1 MLRKRW
7 QQALGL
13 ALLAALLAA
22 AGYTLWQRGRRPDD
36 LWARVQRSGVWRVGL
51 DPSFPP
57 FESLDEA
64 GQIVGYDVDLAR
76 AIAARWGV
84 TVMFHSIAF
93 DSLLEAVRAGQVDAA
108 ISALPVEPRRARDVA
123 YSAPYFEAGLMLV
136 VRADGKEEIRQVAD
150 LAGKRLAVE
159 WGSAGDVEGRA
170 LGRRLANLTL
180 LSFARPDEA
189 LQAVAEGRAD
199 AALVDGVSA
208 WQFAGREAGVRLLGG
223 AVVSD
228 PYVIVLPIG
237 SPGLLRAVNEALAE
251 LQADGTL
258 AALRRKWFGP
268 HAD

>member
-13 ALLAALLAA
+13 ALLVALLAA

-36 LWARVQRSGVWRVGL
+36 PWARVQGSGVWRVGL

-84 TVMFHSIAF
+84 TATFRSIAF
-93 DSLLEAVRAGQVDAA
+93 DSLLDAVRAGEVDAA

-136 VRADGKEEIRQVAD
+136 VRADEEEIRQAAD

-180 LSFARPDEA
+180 LSFTRPDEA

-208 WQFAGREAGVRLLGG
+208 WQFAGREAGVRPLEG

-228 PYVIVLPIG
+228 PYVIVLPIR

>member
-1 MLRKRW
+1 
-7 QQALGL
+7 
-13 ALLAALLAA
+13 
-22 AGYTLWQRGRRPDD
+22 
-36 LWARVQRSGVWRVGL
+36 
-51 DPSFPP
+51 
-57 FESLDEA
+57 
-64 GQIVGYDVDLAR
+64 
-76 AIAARWGV
+76 
-84 TVMFHSIAF
+84 
-93 DSLLEAVRAGQVDAA
+93 
-108 ISALPVEPRRARDVA
+108 
-123 YSAPYFEAGLMLV
+123 
-136 VRADGKEEIRQVAD
+136 VAD

-208 WQFAGREAGVRLLGG
+208 WQFAGREAGVRPLEG

-228 PYVIVLPIG
+228 PYVIVLPIR
-237 SPGLLRAVNEALAE
+237 SPGLLQAVNEALAE